1 MSNPAQVFILND
13 YLAVESKNNMKKFIL
28 LILVLPA
35 FLAPGCR
42 RSTSPAEVREL
53 IDRSRQLVSEQE
65 YDGAMDAALRALTL
79 AGDINDPALKT
90 DALCTISLI
99 DLQAMRDAQAWDA
112 ACSAEVLAREYGL
125 DRSLCEALTLKGRVC
140 SYAGVSEE
148 SSRDDEALRYLQEAY
163 RLSQEKGL
171 DPEHI
176 LACFHL
182 SEVYVNKNRWNL
194 RLVPEYYE
202 LAGEYL
208 NEGERIAAADSLPD
222 LTRRSIAFRLRYLR
236 QGGNTEDAIEYC
248 EKYLFMSDPSDW
260 LARQQIYDQLT
271 VLYSDLGE
279 PEMSVENHR
288 RYVYAMQE
296 YLRQKSDSRLQELE
310 DHYAYL
316 VKERQNEQ
324 TRRFLIALAVLFI
337 LVLLFFLQS
346 IWYGR
351 KIRRQNDALAKADA
365 SKKNLLEA
373 ISSDLVDVASLPG
386 VNDMMELARNSYSM
400 DEAGIRSAVTET
412 VGKSTTLND
421 DVVDYFCKII
431 LHRKKTVERSGLT
444 ERELEILRLTS
455 QGMSAAKV
463 ADMLHISP
471 RTVTNHKQN
480 IYTKMGVKSTPEMI
494 YKAKEAGLC
503 S

>member
-1 MSNPAQVFILND
+1 MTNLPPKP
-13 YLAVESKNNMKKFIL
+13 ESCMNRIHIL
-28 LILVLPA
+28 LIALTAVLA
-35 FLAPGCR
+35 SGCGR
-42 RSTSPAEVREL
+42 KASSAEEIRDL
-53 IDRSRQLVSEQE
+53 IARSRELVSEQE
-65 YDGAMDAALRALTL
+65 YDGAMDAALNALTL

-90 DALCTISLI
+90 EAFCVISLI

-112 ACSAEVLAREYGL
+112 ACSAEELARQYGL

-140 SYAGVSEE
+140 SYAGISEE
-148 SSRDDEALRYLQEAY
+148 SSRDDEAIRYLQEAY
-163 RLSQEKGL
+163 QLSQEKGL

-176 LACFHL
+176 LSCLHL

-194 RLVPEYYE
+194 TLVPEYYA
-202 LAGEYL
+202 LAGSYL
-208 NEGERIAAADSLPD
+208 DEGERIAAADSLPD
-222 LTRRSIAFRLRYLR
+222 LSRRSIAFRLRYLR

-271 VLYSDLGE
+271 VLYAAMGE
-279 PEMSVENHR
+279 PEISVENHR

-316 VKERQNEQ
+316 VKERQSEQ
-324 TRRFLIALAVLFI
+324 TRRLLIALAVLFL
-337 LVLLFFLQS
+337 LVLLFFFQS
-346 IWYGR
+346 LWYGR

-373 ISSDLVDVASLPG
+373 ISSDLVDVTSLPG
-386 VNDMMELARNSYSM
+386 VNEMMELARNSYAM

-412 VGKSTTLND
+412 VGKSKTLND

-431 LHRKKTVERSGLT
+431 MHRKKTVELSGLT

-455 QGMSAAKV
+455 QGLSAAKV